1 MAIFL
6 GNLWETPGNKGVEKI
21 VDRPP
26 DCFYDLVKS
35 PGITTMHVYLKDY
48 KTLCIFDQKMIVF
61 SRISQKI
68 HYLYTNGKF
77 NYLCVLNIE

>member
-6 GNLWETPGNKGVEKI
+6 GNLWETPGDKGVEKI

-26 DCFYDLVKS
+26 DCFWDLVKS

-48 KTLCIFDQKMIVF
+48 KTLCIFD
-61 SRISQKI
+61 
-68 HYLYTNGKF
+68 
-77 NYLCVLNIE
+77 

>member
-1 MAIFL
+1 MGIRQYSEINTYFMAIFL
-6 GNLWETPGNKGVEKI
+6 GNLWETPGDKGVEKI

-48 KTLCIFDQKMIVF
+48 KTLCIFDQKMIDLVYRPVK
-61 SRISQKI
+61 SKS
-68 HYLYTNGKF
+68 
-77 NYLCVLNIE
+77 